1 MEAIARALVYAAVYI
16 DCRAEDGDEMYLDQ
30 DVKALESI
38 ASILRHATA
47 EEEDQLAAAAEFA
60 LAERTGVLTPPTG
73 FRPRLFALD
82 GGDARRRLGRQSA
95 CRRRT
100 RPERLSRLPVGVSL
114 TRRAV

>member
-60 LAERTGVLTPPTG
+60 LAEVLAFSHP
-73 FRPRLFALD
+73 RPDFVHDYSHWMEEMLGD
-82 GGDARRRLGRQSA
+82 GW
-95 CRRRT
+95 
-100 RPERLSRLPVGVSL
+100 VGN
-114 TRRAV
+114 RRAGEEPDLNA